1 MLPVI
6 GMTAFYL
13 LPLLTTVFWFWLGS
27 QYAHSSWKAIP
38 AILIG
43 NATGIVS
50 ILVYI
55 WQFLFETDETRNIAL
70 AVASQMFTASTP
82 MYLFGRFAI
91 LFESQ
96 PNYAGRTAM
105 VAMHVIS
112 VIYMLAVFSA
122 AVVRERKQSNL

>member
-122 AVVRERKQSNL
+122 AVVRERK